1 MRMIDASLGS
11 LRDIQPNDYTI
22 RFLFEGLCTVVAGWI
37 AKRWGPEIGGLFLA
51 FPALF
56 PAGASLLER
65 HERDKKQK
73 AGFDGT
79 RGRVVAGI
87 DAIGASI
94 GCIGLVAF
102 AATLWIGLP
111 AHNPYLMTAAATAL
125 WGLVSHMVLCRLMRM
140 PARRL
145 TIARGFG
152 IGIRS
157 DGCTVFAND
166 DAITGQKSFVLP
178 AVLTHNEG
186 LRQHS
191 KLERCSRVE

>member
-51 FPALF
+51 FPAIF

-111 AHNPYLMTAAATAL
+111 AHNPYLMTAAA
-125 WGLVSHMVLCRLMRM
+125 
-140 PARRL
+140 
-145 TIARGFG
+145 
-152 IGIRS
+152 
-157 DGCTVFAND
+157 
-166 DAITGQKSFVLP
+166 
-178 AVLTHNEG
+178 
-186 LRQHS
+186 
-191 KLERCSRVE
+191 